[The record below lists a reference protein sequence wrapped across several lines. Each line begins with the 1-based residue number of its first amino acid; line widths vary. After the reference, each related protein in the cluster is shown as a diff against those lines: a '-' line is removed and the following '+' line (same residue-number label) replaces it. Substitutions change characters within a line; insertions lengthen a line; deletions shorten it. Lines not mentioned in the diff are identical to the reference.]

1 MPPKNRVIA
10 VGKIKRRPVSTR
22 LPRGK
27 VVVAG
32 AGLGSVETKGRAVC
46 IMQQTSGGAPPIVQL
61 PAYLLTEASQSIVQ
75 ENGSLLFLEAH
86 N

>member
-1 MPPKNRVIA
+1 MPPKSRVIA
-10 VGKIKRRPVSTR
+10 VGKIKRRPVSNR
-22 LPRGK
+22 LPRGN
-27 VVVAG
+27 VVVAQ

-46 IMQQTSGGAPPIVQL
+46 IMQQTSGGAPIVQL
-61 PAYLLTEASQSIVQ
+61 PAYLLTEANQSLLQ